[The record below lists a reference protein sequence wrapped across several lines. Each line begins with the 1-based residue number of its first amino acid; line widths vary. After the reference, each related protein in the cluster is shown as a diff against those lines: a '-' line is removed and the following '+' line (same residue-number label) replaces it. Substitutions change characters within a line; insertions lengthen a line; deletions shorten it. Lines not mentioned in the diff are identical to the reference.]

1 MFRMALLTKL
11 NALSGLL
18 VLAQFVAPCSC
29 LGDDGSARRYAE
41 LMRDDEPS
49 LMFCLLGRPDVQR
62 ELKLTAKQIT
72 TIKHVCCPEWR
83 EVPALMELM
92 AKSRRLESD
101 QTLSAP
107 DRQKLAKAV
116 KAEFKSRIEAYQ
128 RQELAATLSA
138 NQRQRLDELLTQM
151 VGPMAILENPAISAK
166 LRLSEKQRA
175 AMADT
180 VKYYEAGL
188 GWLRWRYRRQQI
200 SGFSKGESKQDRE
213 KELDALF
220 VVIRATEKERDGAL
234 LVGLEPDQLASWRKI
249 QGKAFPIVWPP
260 TSVSDCACE

>member
-1 MFRMALLTKL
+1 MKPKVLFSLLM
-11 NALSGLL
+11 L
-18 VLAQFVAPCSC
+18 VQLIASCPCV
-29 LGDDGSARRYAE
+29 GDDGSARRYAE

-49 LMFCLLGRPDVQR
+49 LMFCLLGRPDVQG

-72 TIKHVCCPEWR
+72 TIKHACGAKAQDIPG
-83 EVPALMELM
+83 LMQLL
-92 AKSRRLESD
+92 ADLKKRRSD
-101 QTLSAP
+101 PSLSAS
-107 DRQKLAKAV
+107 DKEKVGKA
-116 KAEFKSRIEAYQ
+116 ASAHMKSLCEEYQ
-128 RQELAATLSA
+128 RRELSATLSA

-220 VVIRATEKERDGAL
+220 VVIRATEKERDAAL

-249 QGKAFPIVWPP
+249 QGKPFPIVA
-260 TSVSDCACE
+260 SDVGLGLCL